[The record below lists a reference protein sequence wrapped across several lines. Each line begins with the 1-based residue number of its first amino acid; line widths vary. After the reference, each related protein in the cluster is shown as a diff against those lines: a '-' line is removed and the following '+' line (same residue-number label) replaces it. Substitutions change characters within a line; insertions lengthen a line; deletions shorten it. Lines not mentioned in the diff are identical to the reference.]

1 LWTHVARDR
10 DYDPQFALWYYSNPL
25 MGLLLGGLA
34 YILMQVGVLAVS
46 GGEPITPSPY
56 TTWVL
61 AFAVG
66 FQQNL
71 AFSLL
76 NTILKRIIPEEEK
89 SGVKPGE
96 KEAGAGA
103 GKAASEPPRFPSLK
117 K

>member
-1 LWTHVARDR
+1 MARDR

-34 YILMQVGVLAVS
+34 YILMQVGILAVS

-76 NTILKRIIPEEEK
+76 NTVLNRIIPAEEK
-89 SGVKPGE
+89 HGVKPGE
-96 KEAGAGA
+96 TGAGA
-103 GKAASEPPRFPSLK
+103 EGGGATSQPPHFPVPK